1 MGASSAMRSHFAL
14 IPLFALFLGHQGA
27 SQFLEYPCGSP
38 IGSRI
43 SGGSNANFENSI
55 YMAAIFNQSNH
66 FQCGGTVINKL
77 FILTAAH
84 CLDTKQR
91 LYVNLGAYYKYTPK
105 RQYDVSYGLQHRD
118 YNKFSGQ
125 NDIGLL
131 KLANSVDYN
140 RQIQPMCIYLN
151 KEIKKQLASVQ
162 TFEAFGW
169 GRKRD
174 GLESDILQTITLNQ
188 LNQQYCKSELGESLN
203 STQICAGVS
212 NGDTCEGDS
221 GDWIQET
228 ISKYKDMLPAKSTPI
243 PPVPQNYQQVNR
255 PVAPEVWINSV
266 CGGDGNSMTSIIRPT
281 IYGPDFKAQG
291 VLIADLDSCPS
302 EMQSYFAWIPFFTLF
317 LVHQGFSRLLENNCG
332 SAVGVR
338 IVGGIDASEAAAVHM
353 AAIYNK
359 TQFLCGGTLI
369 HRLVKLGALK
379 KSEPLVEYAV
389 SDLIKHPNF
398 DRWSYLNDIGLLKLS
413 ASVNYNPRIQ
423 PICIYLNKLFKSQV
437 DVIPKFQAFGWGVTR
452 NRTESDILQ
461 TITLNRVDPN
471 QCRNQLHET
480 LRPTQICAGVP
491 NGDTCRGDS
500 GGVYTDVTSYVD
512 WIEQTINN
520 STAEPQNPST
530 KVRPEQPRN
539 FNSLV
544 TSNFPELMN
553 DYCAQ
558 DSMKSI
564 IRPTIYGPDFKALG
578 VLIHDQRLKPI
589 CMLAKDEYQRM
600 AQRTPPFAIFDNE
613 QSKEFVV
620 YPSNPKLCKH
630 FTGLELNAYQI
641 CVNTPIEL
649 NPNQEKIGDILVTH
663 MNFYGRKW
671 IVLLGIVSYSSDG
684 AYVFTNVIGH
694 TKWIWDKINNNQN

>member
-221 GDWIQET
+221 GGPLAQKVKLINNTILVVQFGIISYGKKTCDSVGVYTDVTSYVDWIQET

-291 VLIADLDSCPS
+291 VLIADRFVLTVAADMPENAASLEVS
-302 EMQSYFAWIPFFTLF
+302 VMGTTKYAEYGVSSVFKNKEYSDEIF
-317 LVHQGFSRLLENNCG
+317 LLELMQPVISNG
-332 SAVGVR
+332 Q
-338 IVGGIDASEAAAVHM
+338 
-353 AAIYNK
+353 NK
-359 TQFLCGGTLI
+359 
-369 HRLVKLGALK
+369 
-379 KSEPLVEYAV
+379 S
-389 SDLIKHPNF
+389 
-398 DRWSYLNDIGLLKLS
+398 
-413 ASVNYNPRIQ
+413 
-423 PICIYLNKLFKSQV
+423 ICIVSETYQKDVENNK
-437 DVIPKFQAFGWGVTR
+437 AW
-452 NRTESDILQ
+452 
-461 TITLNRVDPN
+461 
-471 QCRNQLHET
+471 
-480 LRPTQICAGVP
+480 
-491 NGDTCRGDS
+491 
-500 GGVYTDVTSYVD
+500 
-512 WIEQTINN
+512 
-520 STAEPQNPST
+520 
-530 KVRPEQPRN
+530 
-539 FNSLV
+539 
-544 TSNFPELMN
+544 
-553 DYCAQ
+553 
-558 DSMKSI
+558 
-564 IRPTIYGPDFKALG
+564 
-578 VLIHDQRLKPI
+578 
-589 CMLAKDEYQRM
+589 
-600 AQRTPPFAIFDNE
+600 AIFDNVNL
-613 QSKEFVV
+613 KEFRVD
-620 YPSNPKLCKH
+620 PFSPQLCSYYI
-630 FTGLELNAYQI
+630 GSVLE
-641 CVNTPIEL
+641 
-649 NPNQEKIGDILVTH
+649 PNQLCVENPSGISHIPENSGNVLVNKITVNKKPFLVL
-663 MNFYGRKW
+663 
-671 IVLLGIVSYSSDG
+671 IGIVSYSSDG
-684 AYVFTNVIGH
+684 MQVITNVMRY
-694 TKWIWDKINNNQN
+694 TRWIAGIINQFN

>member
-1 MGASSAMRSHFAL
+1 
-14 IPLFALFLGHQGA
+14 
-27 SQFLEYPCGSP
+27 
-38 IGSRI
+38 
-43 SGGSNANFENSI
+43 
-55 YMAAIFNQSNH
+55 
-66 FQCGGTVINKL
+66 
-77 FILTAAH
+77 
-84 CLDTKQR
+84 
-91 LYVNLGAYYKYTPK
+91 
-105 RQYDVSYGLQHRD
+105 
-118 YNKFSGQ
+118 
-125 NDIGLL
+125 
-131 KLANSVDYN
+131 
-140 RQIQPMCIYLN
+140 
-151 KEIKKQLASVQ
+151 
-162 TFEAFGW
+162 
-169 GRKRD
+169 
-174 GLESDILQTITLNQ
+174 
-188 LNQQYCKSELGESLN
+188 
-203 STQICAGVS
+203 
-212 NGDTCEGDS
+212 
-221 GDWIQET
+221 
-228 ISKYKDMLPAKSTPI
+228 
-243 PPVPQNYQQVNR
+243 
-255 PVAPEVWINSV
+255 
-266 CGGDGNSMTSIIRPT
+266 
-281 IYGPDFKAQG
+281 
-291 VLIADLDSCPS
+291 
-302 EMQSYFAWIPFFTLF
+302 MQSYFAWIPFFTLF

-369 HRLVKLGALK
+369 HRHYVLTAAHCLDYKGELVVKLGALK

-500 GGVYTDVTSYVD
+500 GGPITQKDKNNITYQFGIVSYGKEDCDSLGVYTDVTSYVD

-578 VLIHDQRLKPI
+578 VLIHDQFVITVATDMPENEDSLEVSVLGATNYEEYKVSSVFKHPQYDLALLKLMQSVARHERLKPI